1 MSDNIKHNV
10 LEKLS
15 RYIILKKKELGLS
28 NDGLAKAC
36 KISNGEISKLINMER
51 QSISPKTFYLL
62 YTGVNDNFSNIF
74 DFVYEGYDFSLN
86 KYIPKKRSKL
96 GHIIMKYETQQNN
109 IEEVSAKTGIPNTR
123 LKNLY
128 YNEIAFTT
136 EEIIL
141 IEMSLKLKGGK
152 IFEELYGKS

>member
-10 LEKLS
+10 LEKFS

-28 NDGLAKAC
+28 NEKLAKAC

-62 YTGVNDNFSNIF
+62 YTGVKDNFSNIF
-74 DFVYEGYDFSLN
+74 NFVYNSYEFSLN
-86 KYIPKKRSKL
+86 KYVPKKRSEL
-96 GHIIMKYETQQNN
+96 GHIIMKHETQQNN
-109 IEEVSAKTGIPNTR
+109 IEEVSAKTGISLTR

-128 YNEIAFTT
+128 YTDISFTT

-141 IEMSLKLKGGK
+141 IEMSLKLKGGE
-152 IFEELYGKS
+152 IFEELYGKP